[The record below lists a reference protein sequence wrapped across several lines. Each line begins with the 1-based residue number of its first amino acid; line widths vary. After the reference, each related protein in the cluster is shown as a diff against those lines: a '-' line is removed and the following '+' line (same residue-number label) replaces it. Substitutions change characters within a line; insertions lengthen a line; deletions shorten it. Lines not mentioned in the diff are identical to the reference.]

1 MKFGI
6 DIHGVADTKRKF
18 FAIFTQRVIEQG
30 HQVHIITGS
39 QRTLKIENELNSY
52 GIRWTHFFSVAD
64 KLIAEG
70 CVVHWKDKDNPF
82 FDDVYWNDTKGK
94 YCEQQK
100 IDIHFDDSNVYG
112 KYFKTLYVRVI

>member
-6 DIHGVADTKRKF
+6 DIHGVADTKKKF
-18 FAIFTQRVIEQG
+18 FAIFTQRLIEAG
-30 HQVHIITGS
+30 HKVHIITGS
-39 QRTLKIENELNSY
+39 QRTVQSENQLRDW
-52 GIRWTHFFSVAD
+52 GIRYTHFFSVAD

-82 FDDVYWNDTKGK
+82 FDDVYWNDVKAK

-100 IDIHFDDSNVYG
+100 IDIHFDDSEEYG
-112 KYFKTLYVRVI
+112 KHFKTLYVRVI